1 MKLEDSK
8 RTTFDF
14 QDQSFTVS
22 DATPEVFDAFV
33 MEFTED
39 VLNVD
44 RTKWPIFL
52 RWRWINQSL
61 MEGVLLLRVLSD
73 GSLRLD
79 IPEEVSASPSEET
92 GGGCEAKDISRGPA

>member
-8 RTTFDF
+8 RT
-14 QDQSFTVS
+14 SFEFRERSFKVI
-22 DATPEVFDAFV
+22 DAPPEVFDAFV

-39 VLNVD
+39 VMNVD
-44 RTKWPIFL
+44 RAKWPIFL

-61 MEGVLLLRVLSD
+61 KEGVLLLTELPD

-79 IPEEVSASPSEET
+79 IPEEVPASPSEVA
-92 GGGCEAKDISRGPA
+92 GGQHDAKDFSSSPT

>member
-8 RTTFDF
+8 RTVFAF
-14 QDQSFTVS
+14 QDKTFKVV
-22 DATPEVFDAFV
+22 DAPAEVFDAFV

-61 MEGVLLLRVLSD
+61 AEEVLILKELPD

-79 IPEEVSASPSEET
+79 VPEDMPHSASEGT
-92 GGGCEAKDISRGPA
+92 GG